1 MKQQET
7 PKCERKEELIE
18 YLYDEMPAAQR
29 ARFADHLQA
38 CMLCREDLLGL
49 ERLRGELR
57 AWDLNTVPRME
68 IVIPRSKLEVLKE
81 LLMLFPVWTRATL
94 ATAAAAAV
102 VLMAI
107 GIVSLFNQA
116 GNSTAMMAGTA
127 ASLPPKAATTE
138 TPRVTPVA
146 LTPEVKAVV
155 NAEVAKAIEQ
165 ERQAL
170 RAQLAVL
177 ETHNNEQHVQLQ
189 TVSRQ
194 LRDLNKRHQQLLT
207 AQQPSIRSIFSEF
220 ESSGER

>member
-18 YLYDEMPAAQR
+18 YLYDEMPMTQR
-29 ARFADHLQA
+29 ARFADHLQD
-38 CMLCREDLLGL
+38 CTICREDLTGF
-49 ERLRGELR
+49 ERVRGELR

-81 LLMLFPVWTRATL
+81 LLMLFPVWTRAAM

-102 VLMAI
+102 VLMAV
-107 GIVSLFNQA
+107 GVTSMLSKPNSAPTLAQTVASPSPNTPSVATVSV
-116 GNSTAMMAGTA
+116 S
-127 ASLPPKAATTE
+127 
-138 TPRVTPVA
+138 
-146 LTPEVKAVV
+146 PEVKALV

-165 ERQAL
+165 ERETLRTQMAAL
-170 RAQLAVL
+170 EIR
-177 ETHNNEQHVQLQ
+177 NNEQRMQLQ

-194 LRDLNKRHQQLLT
+194 LRELNTRHQQLLT

>member
-29 ARFADHLQA
+29 ARFADHLQTCA
-38 CMLCREDLLGL
+38 NCSADLTGL

-57 AWDLNTVPRME
+57 AWDLHSVPRME

-81 LLMLFPVWTRATL
+81 LLMLFPAWSRAAL

-107 GIVSLFNQA
+107 GVVSMFNRANGAPTTLAQ
-116 GNSTAMMAGTA
+116 TA
-127 ASLPPKAATTE
+127 ASP
-138 TPRVTPVA
+138 TPNTPSVA
-146 LTPEVKAVV
+146 SVSVNAEVKALV
-155 NAEVAKAIEQ
+155 NAEVAKALEQ
-165 ERQAL
+165 ERQVL
-170 RAQLAVL
+170 RAQLAAL
-177 ETHNNEQHVQLQ
+177 ETRDSAQRAQLQ

-194 LRDLNKRHQQLLT
+194 LRELNTRHQQLLA

-220 ESSGER
+220 DSSGER